1 MKKFAALLLFCIPL
15 ITNAQSV
22 ENDIIG
28 KWKAFEQG
36 GNEITFIFDKA
47 GFAFMGYED
56 MLVGGESYET
66 EAGDR
71 MRMTYTLDTKQS
83 PMFLDLVM
91 ESLTD
96 DRKLIMPMIF
106 ELVDKD
112 HLKLLGET
120 ENTRPKE
127 FTEEALIF
135 ERVE

>member
-1 MKKFAALLLFCIPL
+1 
-15 ITNAQSV
+15 
-22 ENDIIG
+22 
-28 KWKAFEQG
+28 
-36 GNEITFIFDKA
+36 
-47 GFAFMGYED
+47 
-56 MLVGGESYET
+56 
-66 EAGDR
+66 
-71 MRMTYTLDTKQS
+71 MTYTLDTKQS

-112 HLKLLGET
+112 HLKLLGEA